1 MIQHALA
8 TYRQRRII
16 FELARTDFRS
26 RHTGSLLGAV
36 WAFAQPVLTIVLYL
50 FIHRVGFRSGAP
62 QGVPF
67 VLWLIVGIV
76 PWFFFTDALVA
87 VTNSFVEY
95 SFLVKKIVFEVAILP
110 TIKLVSAALV
120 HAVVWTIVLGI
131 LAFSGFPPTVSW
143 LQVPYYFFAALA
155 LLSGIGLVAAVI
167 TPFFRDTAQ
176 VVIVSLQFFFWLTPI
191 LWSIEQ
197 APPRFAP
204 FLQLNPV
211 YYIVNGLR
219 DALLFGKPLWVHP
232 IWALYFWTF
241 VLVVNMVGL
250 SLFDRLRPHF
260 ADVL

>member
-1 MIQHALA
+1 VIEHALA

-26 RHTGSLLGAV
+26 RHTGSLLGAA

-50 FIHRVGFRSGAP
+50 FIHRVGFRSGVP

-67 VLWLIVGIV
+67 VLWLIVGLV

-87 VTNSFVEY
+87 VTHSLVEY

-120 HAVVWTIVLGI
+120 HVVVWTIVLLI
-131 LAFSGFPPTVSW
+131 LAFSGFPPRLAW
-143 LQVPYYFFAALA
+143 LQVPYYFFAVIALV
-155 LLSGIGLVAAVI
+155 SGIGLVAAVI
-167 TPFFRDTAQ
+167 TPFFRDMAQ
-176 VVIVSLQFFFWLTPI
+176 VVIVSLQFFFWLTPV
-191 LWSIEQ
+191 LWSIDQ
-197 APPRFAP
+197 APARLAP
-204 FLQLNPV
+204 LLKLNPV

-219 DALLFGKPLWVHP
+219 DALLLGKPLWAHP
-232 IWALYFWTF
+232 LWALYFWVF
-241 VLVVNMVGL
+241 VLGANL
-250 SLFDRLRPHF
+250 LALTLFQRLRPHF